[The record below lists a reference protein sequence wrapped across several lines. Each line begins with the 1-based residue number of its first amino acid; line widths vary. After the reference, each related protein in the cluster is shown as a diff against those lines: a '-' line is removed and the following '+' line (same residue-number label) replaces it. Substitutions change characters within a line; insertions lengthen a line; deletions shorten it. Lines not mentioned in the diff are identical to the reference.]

1 MIPPIDKCL
10 KQKQQHINDF
20 VRRANAILPLD
31 NPLYFDGH
39 FISGQ
44 TYRPDVLFIGI
55 NPGHRDWDNI
65 EGRRAG
71 IKLIDYHSTPCKYI
85 AEAEAGNRFA
95 KRIINV
101 VCDNEVSR
109 LKHCAET
116 SLLSYFASPR
126 EHVVQKQIKALPKA
140 MQREHKQL
148 TELPLEQLRPRHIV
162 CIGWRTFDEFMNR
175 YAQHADT
182 SISRASTKKLPIQ
195 MKGVEK
201 MMDYYSRVE
210 LEGISV
216 HGVRHFS
223 TPLSHAMLD
232 DLKTIFKS
240 VWEDIEKSKEKGSA

>member
-1 MIPPIDKCL
+1 MMSPSEKCF
-10 KQKQQHINDF
+10 KQKQQLINDF

-44 TYRPDVLFIGI
+44 IYRPDILFIGI
-55 NPGHRDWDNI
+55 NPGHRDWSNI
-65 EGRRAG
+65 EGRRADTC
-71 IKLIDYHSTPCKYI
+71 LIDYRSLPCKYI

-109 LKHCAET
+109 LEHCAET

-126 EHVVQKQIKALPKA
+126 EHVVQKQIKSLPKA
-140 MQREHKQL
+140 MQHEHKQL
-148 TELPLEQLRPRHIV
+148 TTLPLEQLRPKHIV
-162 CIGWRTFDEFMNR
+162 CIGWRTFDEFISR
-175 YAQHADT
+175 YAKHAD
-182 SISRASTKKLPIQ
+182 SSMNRASTKKLPIQ
-195 MKGVEK
+195 MKGVDK
-201 MMDYYSRVE
+201 MMDYYTRVE
-210 LEGISV
+210 LDGIVV

-223 TPLSHAMLD
+223 TPLSHDMLD

-240 VWEDIEKSKEKGSA
+240 VWEELEK

>member
-1 MIPPIDKCL
+1 MMSLIDKCL
-10 KQKQQHINDF
+10 RQKQQHINNF
-20 VRRANAILPLD
+20 VRQANAILPLD

-44 TYRPDVLFIGI
+44 TYRPDILFIGI
-55 NPGHRDWDNI
+55 NPGHRDWENI
-65 EGRRAG
+65 EGRLADTC
-71 IKLIDYHSTPCKYI
+71 LIDYRSIPCKYI
-85 AEAEAGNRFA
+85 VEAEAGNRFA

-101 VCDNEVSR
+101 VCDNDASR
-109 LKHCAET
+109 LERCAET

-148 TELPLEQLRPRHIV
+148 TELPLEQLRPKHIV
-162 CIGWRTFDEFMNR
+162 CIGWRTFDEFINR
-175 YAQHADT
+175 YAQHTVT

-195 MKGVEK
+195 MKGVDK

-210 LEGISV
+210 LDGIIV

-240 VWEDIEKSKEKGSA
+240 VWEDIEKSKEKGSN